1 MLVELIVLDM
11 AQNTV
16 LSLMP
21 ICSLNMI
28 SKSMPKTNKTVPI
41 IIETFRYLVTSIFL
55 LITWDKIRNSP
66 KIPKNMMSF
75 PFEDPIKN
83 KYVIGLIIGSKI
95 FVRKI
100 IPARNMTK
108 NPNNIVLLIFINNNL
123 ISNTLNK

>member
-41 IIETFRYLVTSIFL
+41 IIEIFKYLVTSIFL
-55 LITWDKIRNSP
+55 LINWDKIRNNP

-83 KYVIGLIIGSKI
+83 KYVIGLIIGFKI

-100 IPARNMTK
+100 IPARNMNK

>member
-1 MLVELIVLDM
+1 MLVELMVLDM

-28 SKSMPKTNKTVPI
+28 SKRIPKTNKTAPI
-41 IIETFRYLVTSIFL
+41 IIEIFRYFVTSISL
-55 LITWDKIRNSP
+55 SITWDKIRNNP
-66 KIPKNMMSF
+66 TRPKNIMSF

-83 KYVIGLIIGSKI
+83 KYVTGLIIGFKI
-95 FVRKI
+95 SVRKI
-100 IPARNMTK
+100 TPASNMNK
-108 NPNNIVLLIFINNNL
+108 NPNNIVLLIFINNSL

>member
-1 MLVELIVLDM
+1 MLVELMVLDM

-28 SKSMPKTNKTVPI
+28 SKRIPKTNKTAPI
-41 IIETFRYLVTSIFL
+41 IIEIFRYFVTSISL
-55 LITWDKIRNSP
+55 SITWDKIRNNHT
-66 KIPKNMMSF
+66 KPKNIMSF

-83 KYVIGLIIGSKI
+83 KYVTGLIIGFKI
-95 FVRKI
+95 SVRKI
-100 IPARNMTK
+100 TPASNMNK
-108 NPNNIVLLIFINNNL
+108 NPNNIVLLIFINNSL